1 LTAPS
6 FGRCLAIL
14 IAAGSVLI
22 AVGSPGPVVA
32 ASQQPTEPSA
42 PTHAALIGKYCVT
55 CHNDKSRTG
64 GLSLEH
70 ADLTNVP
77 QGAETWEKAIRK
89 LRVGMMP
96 PPGMPRPAGAQL
108 DDLAAYLETAL
119 DRAAVE
125 HPRPGRTAI
134 HRLNRA
140 EYANAIRDLLALDI
154 DAAALLPPDDE
165 SSGFD
170 NIADVL
176 TVSPSLMER
185 YLSAAW
191 NISRLAVGNLN
202 IAPST
207 SVYRVRPDLSQ
218 DQHVEGLPPGTRG
231 GILVRH
237 TFPLDGEYTIKLRLW
252 RNTFDLMRGMEDPH
266 DIEIA
271 MDGQRLT
278 LVTAGGREA
287 FTKMAE
293 NPGTF
298 GTELDKR
305 LTVKVPVKA
314 GTHTLWAT
322 TVLKSHAVRDDLI
335 KPFLRT
341 TVDGLDIMGDP
352 SVDRLTI
359 EGPFASTG
367 AGSTPSRRKIFVCTP
382 TPANEDAPAS
392 AKASAGS
399 RRSSREIEASE
410 GGCARQILSSL
421 ARVAYRRPADKMTV
435 DTLMD
440 FYRRGRAGVTGSSA
454 FDRGIESA
462 LQLILASPE
471 FLMRFEA
478 DPTNLAPNTPYR
490 LGDLALA
497 SRLSFFLWSS
507 PPDDQLL
514 TLASQGKLKDP
525 IVLEQQVKRML
536 ADSRSQALVTNFAE
550 QWLHLRNL
558 KSSSP
563 DLEAFPDFDDNLRQS
578 MKEETSLFFNSIVRE
593 DRSVVDLLNAD
604 YTFVNERLARHYG
617 IPNVYGSQ
625 FRRVT
630 VANEARRGLLGQAS
644 VLAVTSYPN
653 RTSPVERGKW
663 VLTNLLGVPPQ
674 PPPPNIPPLEDAN
687 VNGKVLSL
695 RERMEKHRANPVC
708 AGCHKVMDP
717 IGFALESFD
726 GIGRWRSTE
735 DGAHIDT
742 SGTLFNGVK
751 VDGVVG
757 LRRNLVAQPEIF
769 VGVMTE
775 KMLTYALG
783 RGLEY
788 YDMPAVRKIV
798 RDAKTTNFRFSSIV
812 LGIARSTPM
821 QMKEAK

>member
-1 LTAPS
+1 M
-6 FGRCLAIL
+6 
-14 IAAGSVLI
+14 AAT
-22 AVGSPGPVVA
+22 
-32 ASQQPTEPSA
+32 QQPIEPGSS
-42 PTHAALIGKYCVT
+42 THAAVVGKYCVT
-55 CHNDKSRTG
+55 CHNDNSRTG

-77 QGAETWEKAIRK
+77 QGAETWEKVIRK

-96 PPGMPRPAGAQL
+96 PPGMPRPARAQL
-108 DDLAAYLETAL
+108 DDLAGYLETRL

-125 HPRPGRTAI
+125 RPRPGRTSI

-154 DAAALLPPDDE
+154 DAASLLPPDDE

-191 NISRLAVGNLN
+191 NISRLAVGNLD

-207 SVYRVRPDLSQ
+207 SVYRARPDLSQ
-218 DQHVEGLPPGTRG
+218 DQHVDGLPPGTRG
-231 GILVRH
+231 GILVQH
-237 TFPLDGEYTIKLRLW
+237 TFPLDGEYIIKLRLW

-278 LVTAGGREA
+278 LVTAGGRDQ
-287 FTKMAE
+287 FLTMAA

-298 GTELDKR
+298 GTELDQR
-305 LTVKVPVKA
+305 LTIKVPVKA
-314 GTHTLWAT
+314 GPHTIWAT
-322 TVLKSHAVRDDLI
+322 TVLKSHAVRDDMI

-359 EGPFASTG
+359 DGPYAATG
-367 AGSTPSRRKIFVCTP
+367 SGDTPSRRKIFVCQ
-382 TPANEDAPAS
+382 PAGPAD
-392 AKASAGS
+392 
-399 RRSSREIEASE
+399 EAA
-410 GGCARQILSSL
+410 CATRILSSL
-421 ARVAYRRPADKMTV
+421 ARVAYRRPVDKTTV
-435 DTLMD
+435 DMLMD

-454 FDRGIESA
+454 FDRGIETA
-462 LQLILASPE
+462 LQFILASPE
-471 FLMRFEA
+471 FLVRFEN
-478 DPTNLAPNTPYR
+478 DPPKLASNATLDATFR
-490 LGDLALA
+490 LDDLALA

-507 PPDDQLL
+507 LPDDQLL

-525 IVLEQQVKRML
+525 VVLEQQVKRML
-536 ADSRSQALVTNFAE
+536 ADSRSRALVTNFAE

-558 KSSSP
+558 KNSSP
-563 DLEAFPDFDDNLRQS
+563 DLGAFPDFDDNLRQS
-578 MKEETSLFFNSIVRE
+578 MKEETSLFFDSIVRE

-630 VANEARRGLLGQAS
+630 LADEARRGILGQAS
-644 VLAVTSYPN
+644 VLTVTSYPN

-674 PPPPNIPPLEDAN
+674 PPPPNIPPLEETSAD
-687 VNGKVLSL
+687 GKVLSL
-695 RERMEKHRANPVC
+695 RERMERHRTNPVC

-726 GIGRWRSTE
+726 GIGRRRNTE
-735 DGAHIDT
+735 DGAPIDT
-742 SGTLFNGVK
+742 SGTLFNGAN
-751 VDGVVG
+751 VDGIVG
-757 LRRNLVAQPEIF
+757 LRQNLVAEPEIF

-798 RDAKTTNFRFSSIV
+798 RDAKSKDFRFSSIV
-812 LGIARSTPM
+812 LGIARGTPF